1 MQVSPKEL
9 AELKANFMELYD
21 DNKDGKIEI
30 REVGLQ
36 VSAATY
42 MPPGVCC
49 YNYIARYLLPT
60 MFCQES
66 AARFM
71 LPGLWWKMSAARCM
85 LPGVYCLEISL
96 LVYAARSLLSV
107 VYCHVRYLLSCVSC
121 QESLTRGLLP

>member
-49 YNYIARYLLPT
+49 YNYIDRYLLPT
-60 MFCQES
+60 MFCQVY
-66 AARFM
+66 AART
-71 LPGLWWKMSAARCM
+71 LVADVCRK
-85 LPGVYCLEISL
+85 
-96 LVYAARSLLSV
+96 VYAARSVLPGNLLAGVCCQESIRCLLS
-107 VYCHVRYLLSCVSC
+107 CQISTILSCVSC
-121 QESLTRGLLP
+121 QESLTRCLLP